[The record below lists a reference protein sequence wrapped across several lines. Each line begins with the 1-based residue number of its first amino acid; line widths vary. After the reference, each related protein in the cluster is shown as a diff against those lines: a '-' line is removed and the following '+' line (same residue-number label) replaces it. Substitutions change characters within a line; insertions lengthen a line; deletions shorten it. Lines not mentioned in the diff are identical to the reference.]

1 MSDSETISV
10 ELGGAKLLLPQEIVL
25 RALFTKLG
33 IRHSAMP
40 KIGELW
46 HGHGGIFIGLGR
58 DENGRCHHLIA
69 AAEEF
74 SGAVWEKQNE
84 RAIALNIDGFTDF
97 TLPFRRD
104 QSLQFA
110 NVPESFKQEWYWSK
124 EQSASGSTYAWAQHF
139 YYGTQ
144 NVYLKFIEF
153 RARAVR
159 REFIE

>member
-1 MSDSETISV
+1 MSNAETLNV
-10 ELGGAKLLLPQEIVL
+10 ELGDARLALPQEAVL

-33 IRHSAMP
+33 IRHEAMP

-46 HGHGGIFIGLGR
+46 PGHGGIFIGIGR
-58 DENGRCHHLIA
+58 GEDGRCHRLIA
-69 AAEEF
+69 AEEEF
-74 SGAVWEKQNE
+74 DGAAWEKQNE
-84 RAIALNIDGFTDF
+84 RAAALNVDGFTDF

-110 NVPESFKQEWYWSK
+110 NAPELFKKEWYWTST
-124 EQSASGSTYAWAQHF
+124 QSASYSNYAWAQHF

-144 NVYLKFIEF
+144 TTYLKTNEF

-159 REFIE
+159 REFI